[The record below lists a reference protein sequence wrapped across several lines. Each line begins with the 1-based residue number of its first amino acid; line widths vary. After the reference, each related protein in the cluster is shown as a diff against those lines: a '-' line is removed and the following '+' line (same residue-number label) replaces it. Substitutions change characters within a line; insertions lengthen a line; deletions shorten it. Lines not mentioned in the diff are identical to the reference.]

1 MGDLRKRIRD
11 LEQRADDLKRCA
23 ADFRRR
29 IEDLE
34 RKAAECALLAQLAM
48 NSNSDA
54 RSQTLQVSDELLVL
68 VQWTSRPHR
77 GLRPH

>member
-34 RKAAECALLAQLAM
+34 RKAAECTLLGQLAM
-48 NSNSDA
+48 NPDTRLQAMQLSN
-54 RSQTLQVSDELLVL
+54 ELPVL
-68 VQWTSRPHR
+68 AQWTSKQPR
-77 GLRPH
+77 GLRLH

>member
-23 ADFRRR
+23 ADFRKR

-34 RKAAECALLAQLAM
+34 RTAAECTLLAQLAM
-48 NSNSDA
+48 NPDE
-54 RSQTLQVSDELLVL
+54 RFPTMQLSDELLVL
-68 VQWTSRPHR
+68 VQWTSRQHR